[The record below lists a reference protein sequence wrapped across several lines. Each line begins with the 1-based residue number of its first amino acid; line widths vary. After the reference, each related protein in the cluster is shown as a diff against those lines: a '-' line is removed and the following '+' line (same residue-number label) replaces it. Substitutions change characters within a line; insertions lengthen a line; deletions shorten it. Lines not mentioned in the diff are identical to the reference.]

1 MKVGL
6 ALGGGSARGLA
17 HIGVLE
23 VLEKEKIPIDM
34 IAGTSAGALI
44 GALYARGSNA
54 IAIKEM
60 ATSMSLIDRARMIDL
75 ALPKTGLI
83 AGERIKKMLKELI
96 GEAEFKDL
104 RIPFACVAT
113 DIVTGEEVVI
123 DHGSVVEAVRA
134 SISIPAVFTVVKYEG
149 KFLVDGGLSNPVPV
163 SVLKDMSADFTIAVN
178 VIPPIKR
185 KHSSKGKAKISKE
198 NEKEP
203 NIFTVLI
210 NMIDIANHHLAK
222 ESTSMAD
229 IVIEPDTSDIGP
241 SDFNRTREIILK
253 GELAD
258 AAAVPKIKK
267 RLAYKRRS

>member
-23 VLEKEKIPIDM
+23 VLEKGKIPIDM

-54 IAIKEM
+54 GEIKKVV
-60 ATSMSLIDRARMIDL
+60 TNMSLIDRARMIDL

-96 GEAEFKDL
+96 GEVEFGDL
-104 RIPFACVAT
+104 KIPFACVAT

-123 DHGSVVEAVRA
+123 NHGSVVEAVRA
-134 SISIPAVFTVVKYEG
+134 SISIPAVFTLVKHEG

-163 SVLKDMSADFTIAVN
+163 SVLKDMAADFTIAVN
-178 VIPPIKR
+178 VIPAINRRRFLRNK
-185 KHSSKGKAKISKE
+185 KKAEEE
-198 NEKEP
+198 NKKEP
-203 NIFTVLI
+203 NIFNVLI
-210 NMIDIANHHLAK
+210 NMIDIANHRLV
-222 ESTSMAD
+222 EGSTSMAD
-229 IVIEPDTSDIGP
+229 IVIEPDTSNIGP
-241 SDFNRTREIILK
+241 SDFNRAREAILK
-253 GELAD
+253 GELAATD
-258 AAAVPKIKK
+258 AIPKIKK
-267 RLAYKRRS
+267 HLSL